1 MNKIG
6 EKSLRP
12 IFGSTL
18 LTYQPAY
25 TLHYM
30 MFSLKKFVVSMSSIA
45 ILTIGL
51 SWGVTASQAVGAGTA
66 STGAATDVGANSVTL
81 NGIVTPTGRSYTYVF
96 ALGKTSGLSSPV
108 YTYSGSYSSDM
119 TFYIR
124 GSVHD
129 AGTGPIISQNSSFQI
144 DKWNDP
150 NGTQF
155 LLSPATTYYFRAGIQ
170 DGPDDPNCLWVA
182 SCYSWGSIATFTTR
196 AAILPTVTSGAA
208 SLVGASSAQISGD
221 VISNDA
227 SASVLVEYGKTSD
240 LSGVTQTEAGRASD
254 QMNQCNGSDCEM
266 APSSTT
272 TRAITRNL
280 TGLDSETRYFYRVVA
295 RNAYGTVRGEIKTFV
310 TTPPVGITVN
320 GGANY
325 TTSNSVTLGI
335 SWPVGATGMAIS
347 NDGGF
352 RSSSVTNASLATSFD
367 WTIDDSVQGVYT
379 KIVYVR
385 FSGPGIDSSRAYSD
399 DIIFDN
405 KAPAVA
411 SSTAEQAGSYI
422 VLTLAASDEESGLS
436 KVEINN
442 VDKTVN
448 ADYSTTVLVKASDVG
463 LGASSASVRK
473 LALGSL
479 RIRLSDKAG
488 NKTSWISLGAAVT
501 TSVAPMVTTT
511 VAPVNSPAI
520 GVVNVST
527 ATSPKLTTSK
537 PATAKSIATFAKL
550 NVLSTSK
557 VSLKVVASSAKYC
570 KASGTTLKGL
580 KAGSCK
586 VTVTVTPKKGKATSK
601 TVTLKVTK

>member
-1 MNKIG
+1 M
-6 EKSLRP
+6 
-12 IFGSTL
+12 
-18 LTYQPAY
+18 YQPAY

-30 MFSLKKFVVSMSSIA
+30 IFSLKKFVASISSIA
-45 ILTIGL
+45 ILGMGL
-51 SWGVTASQAVGAGTA
+51 SWGMPAAYAVGAGTA
-66 STGAATDVGANSVTL
+66 TTGLATEVTANGVTL
-81 NGIVTPTGRSYTYVF
+81 NGAVTHTGSNYTTVFAIGTKSDLSDPVFTYVGTTWDNTT
-96 ALGKTSGLSSPV
+96 L
-108 YTYSGSYSSDM
+108 
-119 TFYIR
+119 YIR
-124 GSVHD
+124 GSVGGLGGG
-129 AGTGPIISQNSSFQI
+129 GTTATSF
-144 DKWNDP
+144 DFHSWTPTGVGSELKP
-150 NGTQF
+150 
-155 LLSPATTYYFRAGIQ
+155 STTYYFRAGIQ
-170 DGPDDPNCLWVA
+170 DGPDDPNCLWSA

-208 SLVGASSAQISGD
+208 SLVGANSALISGD

-227 SASVLVEYGKTSD
+227 SASVLVEYGKTTD
-240 LSGVTQTEAGRASD
+240 LSGVTQTESGRASD

-272 TRAITRNL
+272 SRAITRNL
-280 TGLDSETRYFYRVVA
+280 LALDPETRYYYRVVA

-320 GGANY
+320 SGANY
-325 TTSNSVTLGI
+325 TTSKSVTLGI

-352 RSSSVTNASLATSFD
+352 RSNSVTNAALASAYE

-385 FSGPGIDSSRAYSD
+385 FSGPGIDSSRSYSD

-405 KAPAVA
+405 KAPTVA
-411 SSTAEQAGSYI
+411 ASTAEQAGSYI
-422 VLTLAASDEESGLS
+422 VLTLAATDEESGLS

-463 LGASSASVRK
+463 LGVSSTSVRK

-488 NKTSWISLGAAVT
+488 NKTSWISLGASTTPTVT
-501 TSVAPMVTTT
+501 TPTVTTPT
-511 VAPVNSPAI
+511 V
-520 GVVNVST
+520 
-527 ATSPKLTTSK
+527 TTPTVTTK
-537 PATAKSIATFAKL
+537 KAVTAKSIATFAKL
-550 NVLSTSK
+550 KVLSTSK
-557 VSLKVVASSAKYC
+557 LKLKVVASSSRFC
-570 KASGTTLKGL
+570 RVSGTTLKGL

-586 VTVTVTPKKGKATSK
+586 VTVTVTPKKGKAISK